1 MKNIDI
7 ARSYIKD
14 ATIILEESEESFK
27 KGRYH
32 RTARKCQES
41 VELALKGL
49 LRLKGIEYPK
59 SHKIGKVL
67 VEELKDE
74 LDINFLQKAADVS
87 DQLAV
92 DREPAFYG
100 SEDAP
105 AEELFDEEDA
115 KNILENARF
124 VIDFVDESL
133 KKTLLK
139 TQVRNL
145 SGKD

>member
-1 MKNIDI
+1 MKSVDI

-14 ATIILEESEESFK
+14 AAIIFEESEESFK

-59 SHKIGKVL
+59 SHRIGKVL

-74 LDINFLQKAADVS
+74 LDINSLQKAADIS

-100 SEDAP
+100 SEDIP

-115 KNILENARF
+115 KNIFENARF
-124 VIDFVDESL
+124 VINFVHESL

-139 TQVRNL
+139 IQVHNL
-145 SGKD
+145 SEKN